1 MKNDKLHKLENRLLE
16 MKKQGEQ
23 LDEGELLDLFES
35 ENLSEGEFEKIL
47 SFLKEEQLEPLQEKP
62 LPKSA
67 ALPKDG
73 LSAYYVEMGKYP
85 ALSAE
90 ETLRL
95 ARLSRS
101 LETLKKEYEEKR
113 KEDAPL
119 SEILPLEKKLTEA
132 KEAKDTLILSN
143 LRLVVSI
150 AKKYAKTNAIPLID
164 LIQEG
169 NIGLE
174 RAVEKYDPDK
184 GFRFSTYAYW
194 WIRQGILH
202 ALNVD
207 SRPIRIPKRLLRNYK
222 TVQEAKDRLSQTLG
236 RDPSLSELASDTGLS
251 AEEIDECLSLPLNT
265 VSIDA
270 PVGEDGDSFASFI
283 KNPEEDTP
291 KSEISSQEEEIAL
304 GGAINTLTD
313 KEKDIIVRSFGLGDK
328 EPETLEK
335 IGKRYGITRE
345 RVRQI
350 RERAIIKMRKRMEE

>member
-1 MKNDKLHKLENRLLE
+1 MMDKKIQGLEERLLE
-16 MKKQGEQ
+16 MKKQGRR
-23 LDEGELLDLFES
+23 LDEGEFLDLFEDK
-35 ENLSEGEFEKIL
+35 ELSEAELEKLL
-47 SFLKEEQLEPLQEKP
+47 SFLKKEGMEPLEEKP
-62 LPKSA
+62 LPKNAS
-67 ALPKDG
+67 LPKDG
-73 LSAYYVEMGKYP
+73 LTAYYVEMGKYP
-85 ALSAE
+85 TLSSE

-101 LETLKKEYEEKR
+101 LETLKREYEAKR

-119 SEILPLEKKLTEA
+119 VEILPLEKKLTEA

-150 AKKYAKTNAIPLID
+150 AKKYAKTSTIPLID

-174 RAVEKYDPDK
+174 KAVEKYDPEK

-207 SRPIRIPKRLLRNYK
+207 SRPIKIPKRLLMNYK
-222 TVQEAKDRLSQTLG
+222 TVQEAKDRLSQSLG
-236 RDPSLSELASDTGLS
+236 RDPCLSELASETGLS

-270 PVGEDGDSFASFI
+270 PIGDDGDSFASFI
-283 KNPEEDTP
+283 KDPDEDTP
-291 KSEISSQEEEIAL
+291 KTEISDQEETKAL
-304 GGAINTLTD
+304 GGAMNALTD

-335 IGKRYGITRE
+335 IGKSYGITRE

>member
-1 MKNDKLHKLENRLLE
+1 MNDKLSKLESRLLD
-16 MKKQGEQ
+16 MKKRGEQ
-23 LDEGELLDLFES
+23 FDEGELLDLFES
-35 ENLSEGEFEKIL
+35 ENLSEGEFEKLL

-62 LPKSA
+62 FPKSA
-67 ALPKDG
+67 ASPKDG
-73 LSAYYVEMGKYP
+73 LTAYYVEMGKHP
-85 ALSAE
+85 ALSVE
-90 ETLRL
+90 ETHRL

-101 LETLKKEYEEKR
+101 LDALKKEYEAKR

-119 SEILPLEKKLTEA
+119 SEILSLEKKLTEA

-150 AKKYAKTNAIPLID
+150 AKKYAKTSSIPLID

-207 SRPIRIPKRLLRNYK
+207 SRPIKIPKRLLKNYK

-236 RDPSLSELASDTGLS
+236 RDPSLPELASDTGLS
-251 AEEIDECLSLPLNT
+251 AEEIDECFSLPLNT

-270 PVGEDGDSFASFI
+270 PIGEEGDSFVSFL
-283 KNPEEDTP
+283 KDPNEDTA
-291 KSEISSQEEEIAL
+291 KNEISSQEEEKAL
-304 GGAINTLTD
+304 GGAINALTD
-313 KEKDIIVRSFGLGDK
+313 KEKDIIVRSFGLGEK

-335 IGKRYGITRE
+335 IGKSYGITRE